1 MYSNI
6 LKVFL
11 LSILPIFN
19 IIGESEK
26 KKVLVGKIDNNIDP
40 RTNRYSKLLL
50 EEASENDYDIVVIEM
65 DTYGGAVND
74 ADDIRTRILDF
85 EIPIYVWINK
95 DAASAGALISIACDS
110 IYMSSGASIGAA
122 TVVTGDGTQAPDKYQ
137 SYMRSIMRSTAE
149 AKGRDPKIAEAM
161 VDEDIEVDSISMEGK
176 VITFSTKEAIKYG
189 FCDAE
194 LNSVVE
200 IMERQGIE
208 DYEIT
213 KLELGSTEDIIS
225 FFLNPVVSSIL
236 ILLILG
242 GLYFELQTPG
252 IGFPIIASIT
262 ALILYLVPY
271 YLNGVAENW
280 EIIMFFV
287 GVILIMLEVFVIPGF
302 GIFGITGL
310 FTSIGSLI
318 LIMLNND
325 MFDFTFVLSKDLVSS
340 SLSVL
345 ISVFSFLLILLF
357 GGIKLTDTKAFK
369 NIALAETQ
377 DISKGYISNKYS
389 DDIVGKKGKFLKEN
403 IGVTISFYNE
413 NPLLVELPN
422 QIECKIESTDAA
434 LKGQTVSSSYKPAV
448 LENGLKIQVPPFV
461 ESEDI
466 IIVDT
471 RTIEYIKKI

>member
-50 EEASENDYDIVVIEM
+50 EEASENNYDIVVIEM

-213 KLELGSTEDIIS
+213 KFELGSTEDIIS

-389 DDIVGKKGKFLKEN
+389 DDIVGKKGK
-403 IGVTISFYNE
+403 SFTVLRPSGKVIINDVIY
-413 NPLLVELPN
+413 
-422 QIECKIESTDAA
+422 DAA
-434 LKGQTVSSSYKPAV
+434 TEGEFIEK
-448 LENGLKIQVPPFV
+448 NNN
-461 ESEDI
+461 
-466 IIVDT
+466 IIVINSEGSSL
-471 RTIEYIKKI
+471 RVKKA

>member
-6 LKVFL
+6 LKVFVL
-11 LSILPIFN
+11 FILPLFN
-19 IIGESEK
+19 IIADNDEK
-26 KKVLVGKIDNNIDP
+26 KILLGKIDDNIDP

-50 EEASENDYDIVVIEM
+50 DEASKDEYDIVVIEM

-85 EIPIYVWINK
+85 EKPIYVWINK

-122 TVVTGDGTQAPDKYQ
+122 TVVTGDGAQAPDKYQ

-161 VDEDIEVDSISMEGK
+161 VDEDISVDSISMEGK
-176 VITFSTKEAIKYG
+176 VITFSTKEAMKFG

-194 LNSVVE
+194 LNSVEE
-200 IMERQGIE
+200 ILERQGIE
-208 DYEIT
+208 KFDIVPF
-213 KLELGSTEDIIS
+213 ELGSAEGIIS
-225 FFLNPVVSSIL
+225 FFLNPIVSSIL

-280 EIIMFFV
+280 EIILFFV
-287 GVILIMLEVFVIPGF
+287 GVILIVIEVFIIPGF
-302 GIFGITGL
+302 GVFGVLGL

-325 MFDFTFVLSKDLVSS
+325 LFDFTFVLSKDLVSS

-345 ISVFSFLLILLF
+345 ISVLSFLLLIIF
-357 GGIKLTDTKAFK
+357 GGVKITDTKAFK
-369 NIALAETQ
+369 RIALEETQ
-377 DISKGYISNKYS
+377 DTSKGFISQEYS
-389 DDIVGKKGKFLKEN
+389 NDLVGKKGK
-403 IGVTISFYNE
+403 SFSVLRPSGKIILSDKVYDASTSGE
-413 NPLLVELPN
+413 F
-422 QIECKIESTDAA
+422 IEKN
-434 LKGQTVSSSYKPAV
+434 K
-448 LENGLKIQVPPFV
+448 N
-461 ESEDI
+461 
-466 IIVDT
+466 IIV
-471 RTIEYIKKI
+471 INNEGSSLKVKEV

>member
-213 KLELGSTEDIIS
+213 KFELGSTEDIIS

-287 GVILIMLEVFVIPGF
+287 GVILIMLEVFVIP
-302 GIFGITGL
+302 
-310 FTSIGSLI
+310 
-318 LIMLNND
+318 
-325 MFDFTFVLSKDLVSS
+325 DLE
-340 SLSVL
+340 
-345 ISVFSFLLILLF
+345 FL
-357 GGIKLTDTKAFK
+357 
-369 NIALAETQ
+369 E
-377 DISKGYISNKYS
+377 
-389 DDIVGKKGKFLKEN
+389 
-403 IGVTISFYNE
+403 
-413 NPLLVELPN
+413 
-422 QIECKIESTDAA
+422 
-434 LKGQTVSSSYKPAV
+434 
-448 LENGLKIQVPPFV
+448 
-461 ESEDI
+461 
-466 IIVDT
+466 
-471 RTIEYIKKI
+471 

>member
-1 MYSNI
+1 MNSNI
-6 LKVFL
+6 FKVF
-11 LSILPIFN
+11 ILFIFPLFN
-19 IIGESEK
+19 INAENEEK
-26 KKVLVGKIDNNIDP
+26 KILLGKIDDNIDP

-50 EEASENDYDIVVIEM
+50 EEASKNDYDIVVIEM

-85 EIPIYVWINK
+85 NKPIYVWINK

-122 TVVTGDGTQAPDKYQ
+122 TVVTGDGAQAPDKYQ

-161 VDEDIEVDSISMEGK
+161 VDEDISVDSVSMEGK

-194 LNSVVE
+194 LNSVEE
-200 IMERQGIE
+200 ILVRQGVE
-208 DYEIT
+208 NYEIVEF
-213 KLELGSTEDIIS
+213 ELGSAEDIIS

-252 IGFPIIASIT
+252 IGFPIMASVT

-280 EIIMFFV
+280 EIVLFFI
-287 GVILIMLEVFVIPGF
+287 GIILIAIEVFIIPGF
-302 GIFGITGL
+302 GVFGVFGL

-325 MFDFTFVLSKDLVSS
+325 FFDFTFVLSKDLVSS

-345 ISVFSFLLILLF
+345 ISVFSFLLLVIF
-357 GGIKLTDTKAFK
+357 GGVKITDTKAFK
-369 NIALAETQ
+369 KIALEETQ
-377 DISKGYISNKYS
+377 ELSKGFTSKKYS
-389 DDIVGKKGKFLKEN
+389 DELIGMKGK
-403 IGVTISFYNE
+403 SF
-413 NPLLVELPN
+413 
-422 QIECKIESTDAA
+422 S
-434 LKGQTVSSSYKPAV
+434 V
-448 LENGLKIQVPPFV
+448 LRPSGK
-461 ESEDI
+461 I
-466 IIVDT
+466 IINEKIYDAST
-471 RTIEYIKKI
+471 SGEFIEKNKNVEVISNEGSSLKVKKS

>member
-194 LNSVVE
+194 LNSVDE

-213 KLELGSTEDIIS
+213 KFELGSTEDIIS

-389 DDIVGKKGKFLKEN
+389 DDIVGKKGK
-403 IGVTISFYNE
+403 SFTVLRPSGKVIINDMIYDATTE
-413 NPLLVELPN
+413 GEF
-422 QIECKIESTDAA
+422 IEKN
-434 LKGQTVSSSYKPAV
+434 K
-448 LENGLKIQVPPFV
+448 N
-461 ESEDI
+461 
-466 IIVDT
+466 IIVINSEGSSL
-471 RTIEYIKKI
+471 RVKKT

>member
-1 MYSNI
+1 MCSNI
-6 LKVFL
+6 FKVLVLSL
-11 LSILPIFN
+11 LPLFN
-19 IIGESEK
+19 ILGNNEEK
-26 KKVLVGKIDNNIDP
+26 KKILVGKIDNNIDP

-50 EEASENDYDIVVIEM
+50 EEALDKDYDIVVIEM

-122 TVVTGDGTQAPDKYQ
+122 TVVTGDGAQAPDKYQ

-161 VDEDIEVDSISMEGK
+161 VDEDIKVDSISMEGK
-176 VITFSTKEAIKYG
+176 VITFSTKEALKYG

-194 LNSVVE
+194 LNSIDE
-200 IMERQGIE
+200 IMDRQGIE
-208 DYEIT
+208 NYEISSF
-213 KLELGSTEDIIS
+213 ELGSAEGIIS
-225 FFLNPVVSSIL
+225 FFLNPIVSSIL

-280 EIIMFFV
+280 EIIMFFI
-287 GVILIMLEVFVIPGF
+287 GIIFIALEVFVIPGF
-302 GIFGITGL
+302 GIFGIAGL
-310 FTSIGSLI
+310 FTSITSLI

-325 MFDFTFVLSKDLVSS
+325 LFDFTFVLSRDLVSS

-345 ISVFSFLLILLF
+345 ISVLSFLLIVLF
-357 GGIKLTDTKAFK
+357 GGIKLTDSNAFK
-369 NIALAETQ
+369 NIALAQTQ
-377 DISKGYISNKYS
+377 EVSKGYISNRYS
-389 DDIVGKKGKFLKEN
+389 NNIVGKKGKSFTVLRPSGKIKIDSQIFDASTEGDFIEKNKNIRVVSVEGSSLK
-403 IGVTISFYNE
+403 V
-413 NPLLVELPN
+413 
-422 QIECKIESTDAA
+422 
-434 LKGQTVSSSYKPAV
+434 
-448 LENGLKIQVPPFV
+448 
-461 ESEDI
+461 
-466 IIVDT
+466 
-471 RTIEYIKKI
+471 KKA

>member
-1 MYSNI
+1 MCSNI
-6 LKVFL
+6 FKVLVLSL
-11 LSILPIFN
+11 LPLFN
-19 IIGESEK
+19 ILGNNEEK
-26 KKVLVGKIDNNIDP
+26 KKILVGKIDNNIDP

-50 EEASENDYDIVVIEM
+50 EEALDKDYDIVVIEM

-122 TVVTGDGTQAPDKYQ
+122 TVVTGDGAQAPDKYQ

-161 VDEDIEVDSISMEGK
+161 VDEDIKVDSISMEGK
-176 VITFSTKEAIKYG
+176 VITFSTKEALKYG

-194 LNSVVE
+194 LNSIDE
-200 IMERQGIE
+200 IMDRQGIE
-208 DYEIT
+208 NYEISSF
-213 KLELGSTEDIIS
+213 ELGSAEGIIS
-225 FFLNPVVSSIL
+225 FFLNPIVSSIL

-280 EIIMFFV
+280 EIIMFFI
-287 GVILIMLEVFVIPGF
+287 GIIFIALEVFVIPGF
-302 GIFGITGL
+302 GIFGIAGL
-310 FTSIGSLI
+310 FTSITSLI

-325 MFDFTFVLSKDLVSS
+325 LFDFTFVLSRDLVSS

-345 ISVFSFLLILLF
+345 ISVLSFLLIILF
-357 GGIKLTDTKAFK
+357 GGIKLTDSNAFK
-369 NIALAETQ
+369 NIALAQTQ
-377 DISKGYISNKYS
+377 EVSKGYISNRYS
-389 DDIVGKKGKFLKEN
+389 NNIVGKKGK
-403 IGVTISFYNE
+403 SFTVLR
-413 NPLLVELPN
+413 PSGKIKIDS
-422 QIECKIESTDAA
+422 QIFDASTEGDFIE
-434 LKGQTVSSSYKPAV
+434 KNK
-448 LENGLKIQVPPFV
+448 N
-461 ESEDI
+461 
-466 IIVDT
+466 IIVVSV
-471 RTIEYIKKI
+471 EGSSLKVKKA

>member
-11 LSILPIFN
+11 LFILPLLN
-19 IIGESEK
+19 IQGESEK
-26 KKVLVGKIDNNIDP
+26 KKILVGKIDNNIDP

-50 EEASENDYDIVVIEM
+50 EEASNKNYDVVVIEM

-149 AKGRDPKIAEAM
+149 AKGRDPQIAEAM
-161 VDEDIEVDSISMEGK
+161 VDEDITVDSISMEGK

-194 LNSVVE
+194 LNSVDE
-200 IMERQGIE
+200 IMKRQGID

-213 KLELGSTEDIIS
+213 KFELDSTEGIIS
-225 FFLNPVVSSIL
+225 FFLNPIVSSIL

-345 ISVFSFLLILLF
+345 ISVFSFLLIILF
-357 GGIKLTDTKAFK
+357 GGIKITDTKAFK
-369 NIALAETQ
+369 NIALGETQ
-377 DISKGYISNKYS
+377 EISKGYISNKYS
-389 DDIVGKKGKFLKEN
+389 DDIIGKKGKSFTVLRPSGKVIINDN
-403 IGVTISFYNE
+403 IYDASTEGGFIE
-413 NPLLVELPN
+413 KN
-422 QIECKIESTDAA
+422 QKII
-434 LKGQTVSSSYKPAV
+434 VSSTEGSS
-448 LENGLKIQVPPFV
+448 LKV
-461 ESEDI
+461 
-466 IIVDT
+466 
-471 RTIEYIKKI
+471 KKA

>member
-1 MYSNI
+1 MNSNI
-6 LKVFL
+6 FKVF
-11 LSILPIFN
+11 ILFIFPLFN
-19 IIGESEK
+19 INAENEEK
-26 KKVLVGKIDNNIDP
+26 KILLGKIDDNIDP

-50 EEASENDYDIVVIEM
+50 EEASKNDYDIVVIEM

-85 EIPIYVWINK
+85 NKPIYVWINK

-122 TVVTGDGTQAPDKYQ
+122 TVVTGDGAQAPDKYQ

-161 VDEDIEVDSISMEGK
+161 VDEDISVDSVSMEGK

-194 LNSVVE
+194 LNSVEE
-200 IMERQGIE
+200 ILVRQGVE
-208 DYEIT
+208 NFEIVEF
-213 KLELGSTEDIIS
+213 ELGSAEDIIS

-252 IGFPIIASIT
+252 IGFPIMASVT

-280 EIIMFFV
+280 EIVLFFI
-287 GVILIMLEVFVIPGF
+287 GIILIAIEVFIIPGF
-302 GIFGITGL
+302 GVFGVFGL

-325 MFDFTFVLSKDLVSS
+325 FFDFTFVLSKDLVSS

-345 ISVFSFLLILLF
+345 ISVFSFLLLVIF
-357 GGIKLTDTKAFK
+357 GGVKITDTKAFK
-369 NIALAETQ
+369 KIALEETQ
-377 DISKGYISNKYS
+377 ELSKGFTSKKYS
-389 DDIVGKKGKFLKEN
+389 DELIGMKGK
-403 IGVTISFYNE
+403 SF
-413 NPLLVELPN
+413 
-422 QIECKIESTDAA
+422 S
-434 LKGQTVSSSYKPAV
+434 V
-448 LENGLKIQVPPFV
+448 LRPSGK
-461 ESEDI
+461 I
-466 IIVDT
+466 IINEKIYDAYT
-471 RTIEYIKKI
+471 SGEFIEKNKNIEVISNEGSSLKVKKS

>member
-1 MYSNI
+1 
-6 LKVFL
+6 
-11 LSILPIFN
+11 
-19 IIGESEK
+19 
-26 KKVLVGKIDNNIDP
+26 
-40 RTNRYSKLLL
+40 
-50 EEASENDYDIVVIEM
+50 M

-161 VDEDIEVDSISMEGK
+161 VDEDIVVDSISMEGK

-194 LNSVVE
+194 LNSVDE

-213 KLELGSTEDIIS
+213 KFELGSTEDIIS

-280 EIIMFFV
+280 EIIMFCV
-287 GVILIMLEVFVIPGF
+287 CLLY
-302 GIFGITGL
+302 
-310 FTSIGSLI
+310 TS
-318 LIMLNND
+318 
-325 MFDFTFVLSKDLVSS
+325 
-340 SLSVL
+340 
-345 ISVFSFLLILLF
+345 
-357 GGIKLTDTKAFK
+357 
-369 NIALAETQ
+369 
-377 DISKGYISNKYS
+377 
-389 DDIVGKKGKFLKEN
+389 
-403 IGVTISFYNE
+403 
-413 NPLLVELPN
+413 
-422 QIECKIESTDAA
+422 DAA
-434 LKGQTVSSSYKPAV
+434 D
-448 LENGLKIQVPPFV
+448 
-461 ESEDI
+461 ES
-466 IIVDT
+466 
-471 RTIEYIKKI
+471 